1 MIELIT
7 IPTVVGGL
15 QELGVKL
22 GDALLVHTSLSSF
35 GHVQGGSQT
44 IIEALIEAVGPSG
57 TLMMPAFSAGRFDPG
72 EWRNPPVP
80 EEWWD
85 RIRYETP
92 LYHPLKSPTVELSN
106 VNELFRTW
114 PDSRRSAHQHSSFAA
129 WGQYRDELLVIHRL
143 DDRFGES
150 SPLARFYDLDGS
162 VLFLGPGYDANTC
175 FHLAEYRRI
184 NPPLRKFK
192 AVVFKEG
199 QRQLVEYTDVETD
212 SNLFAEI
219 GKEFEQECLVRKT
232 SIGRADCRL
241 FSVRDAVDF
250 ATKWLDH
257 NPRNDRPLPEKIY

>member
-35 GHVQGGSQT
+35 GHVQGGAQT

-92 LYHPLKSPTVELSN
+92 NCPRISVHILG
-106 VNELFRTW
+106 
-114 PDSRRSAHQHSSFAA
+114 SRVQ
-129 WGQYRDELLVIHRL
+129 
-143 DDRFGES
+143 
-150 SPLARFYDLDGS
+150 DGS
-162 VLFLGPGYDANTC
+162 
-175 FHLAEYRRI
+175 R
-184 NPPLRKFK
+184 
-192 AVVFKEG
+192 
-199 QRQLVEYTDVETD
+199 
-212 SNLFAEI
+212 
-219 GKEFEQECLVRKT
+219 
-232 SIGRADCRL
+232 
-241 FSVRDAVDF
+241 
-250 ATKWLDH
+250 
-257 NPRNDRPLPEKIY
+257 